1 MAIYT
6 VCFMATGGMQI
17 EADSEEEAVRKFNE
31 EILEEDIIENLTSNG
46 WDITE
51 VFEEGTEDE
60 EDEDEYDDED
70 EEEW

>member
-17 EADSEEEAVRKFNE
+17 EADSEEEAIRKFNE
-31 EILEEDIIENLTSNG
+31 EVLEEDIIENLTSNG
-46 WDITE
+46 WDVTE
-51 VFEEGTEDE
+51 VFEEGAE
-60 EDEDEYDDED
+60 DDED

>member
-31 EILEEDIIENLTSNG
+31 EILEEDIIENLTANG
-46 WDITE
+46 WNVTE
-51 VFEEGTEDE
+51 VFGESDDDE
-60 EDEDEYDDED
+60 EDE
-70 EEEW
+70 

>member
-6 VCFMATGGMQI
+6 VCFMATGGIEI
-17 EADSEEEAVRKFNE
+17 EADSEEDAVRKFNE

-46 WDITE
+46 WDVTE
-51 VFEEGTEDE
+51 VFEEGAEDN
-60 EDEDEYDDED
+60 EDEDEDD

>member
-1 MAIYT
+1 MTIYI

-31 EILEEDIIENLTSNG
+31 EVLEEDIIENLTSNG
-46 WDITE
+46 WDVTE
-51 VFEEGTEDE
+51 VFEEGAE
-60 EDEDEYDDED
+60 DDED

>member
-17 EADSEEEAVRKFNE
+17 EADNEEEAIRKFNE
-31 EILEEDIIENLTSNG
+31 EVLEEDIIENLTSNG
-46 WDITE
+46 WDVTE
-51 VFEEGTEDE
+51 VFEEGAE
-60 EDEDEYDDED
+60 DDED

>member
-31 EILEEDIIENLTSNG
+31 DILEEDIIENLTANG
-46 WDITE
+46 WDVTE
-51 VFEEGTEDE
+51 VFEEGAEDDEDE
-60 EDEDEYDDED
+60 EDE
-70 EEEW
+70 

>member
-31 EILEEDIIENLTSNG
+31 EVLEEDIIENLTTNG
-46 WDITE
+46 WDVTE
-51 VFEEGTEDE
+51 VFEEDE
-60 EDEDEYDDED
+60 
-70 EEEW
+70 

>member
-1 MAIYT
+1 MAKYT
-6 VCFMATGGMQI
+6 VCFMATGGIDI

-46 WDITE
+46 WDVTE

-70 EEEW
+70 EEEE

>member
-31 EILEEDIIENLTSNG
+31 EILEEDIIENLTVNG
-46 WDITE
+46 WGVTE
-51 VFEEGTEDE
+51 VFEES
-60 EDEDEYDDED
+60 DEDA
-70 EEEW
+70 EEEIGNGEV